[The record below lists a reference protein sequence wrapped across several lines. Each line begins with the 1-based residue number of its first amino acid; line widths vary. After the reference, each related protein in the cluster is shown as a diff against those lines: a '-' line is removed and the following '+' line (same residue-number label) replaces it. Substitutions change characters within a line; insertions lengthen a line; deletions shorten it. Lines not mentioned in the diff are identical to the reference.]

1 MEQFDKNYVQQ
12 LAKQLMFELTDEEAE
27 AIQSEFEVLQKQLQL
42 LEDIDTEGVEE
53 MVYPF
58 ETPTSYLREDEVE
71 NVLSVEDALKNAKRV
86 KTDYIV
92 LPKVVK

>member
-1 MEQFDKNYVQQ
+1 MERLEKNDIQQ
-12 LAKQLMFELTDEEAE
+12 LAKQLMFELTEEEAQ
-27 AIQSEFEVLQKQLQL
+27 AIQTEFDVLQKQLQL
-42 LEDIDTEGVEE
+42 LEEIDTEGVEE

-58 ETPTSYLREDEVE
+58 ETPTSFLREDEVE